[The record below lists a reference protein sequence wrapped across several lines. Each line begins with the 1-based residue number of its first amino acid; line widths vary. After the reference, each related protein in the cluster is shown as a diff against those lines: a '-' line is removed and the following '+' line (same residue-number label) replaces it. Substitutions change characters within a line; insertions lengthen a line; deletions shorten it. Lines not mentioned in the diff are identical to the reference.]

1 MDQSVIEA
9 VSERAEL
16 IALFVLVAG
25 VLVAAAVR
33 RLVRQLLRAMDRWL
47 AQQSTASSDVLS
59 PALSKGIERAS
70 FWLVIVVAVVLA
82 LRALGVGGFSTLLQD
97 VTGYVP
103 RLVIAI
109 AIVGGG
115 HLIGIL
121 ARELV
126 ARLSDSMHTN
136 DLLPRLVHGTTVLVA
151 VVMAV
156 QQLQIDISF
165 VTQLLLVLL
174 GIGSGGL
181 ALAFALGARQH
192 VANLIARS
200 ELKRFSVGERIR
212 VDGQEGTVVEIRQT
226 GLDLLTTEGVASIPA
241 SRFAAIVVLRVV
253 EGEPRG

>member
-1 MDQSVIEA
+1 MDQSIIESVDGRGEVVA
-9 VSERAEL
+9 L
-16 IALFVLVAG
+16 IVLVVG
-25 VLVAAAVR
+25 VFVAAAAR
-33 RLVRQLLRAMDRWL
+33 RLVRQLLHAMDRWL
-47 AQQSTASSDVLS
+47 AQQSTASGDILT
-59 PALSKGIERAS
+59 PTFIKGLERTS
-70 FWLVIVVAVVLA
+70 FWLIVVVAVVLA
-82 LRALGVGGFSTLLQD
+82 LRALGMGGFSTLIED

-121 ARELV
+121 ARALV
-126 ARLSDSMHTN
+126 VRLNDSIHTN
-136 DLLPRLVHGTTVLVA
+136 DLLPRIAHATILLVA

-156 QQLQIDISF
+156 QQLQIDITF

-200 ELKRFSVGERIR
+200 ELKRFSIGERIR
-212 VDGQEGTVVEIRQT
+212 VDGQEGTIVEIRQT

-241 SRFAAIVVLRVV
+241 SRFSAIVVIRLV
-253 EGEPRG
+253 ESDIHG